1 MKGDVII
8 KGLLEASLCT
18 WTALSLGCIKVS
30 FPVVI
35 LCYSFASIA
44 TGARR

>member
-1 MKGDVII
+1 MKGVVIM
-8 KGLLEASLCT
+8 KGSLEASLCA
-18 WTALSLGCIKVS
+18 WNVLSLGCIKVS
-30 FPVVI
+30 FLVVI